1 MDSLTRLIAF
11 VESIVPNRRLDF
23 IHYKYL
29 LSCIS
34 ANELLDLKMHTH
46 FYVMPCAKTKSTLKL
61 DGFGFKYDIVYDEDT
76 LSKVFHS
83 MDPMFEVV
91 KEAAKKAKT
100 FSKTATLQESIY
112 DISILQDIE
121 KVINDNWQQI
131 YDKLEDHTQDKLRDS
146 LFVL

>member
-1 MDSLTRLIAF
+1 
-11 VESIVPNRRLDF
+11 
-23 IHYKYL
+23 
-29 LSCIS
+29 
-34 ANELLDLKMHTH
+34 
-46 FYVMPCAKTKSTLKL
+46 MPCAKTKSKLKL

-100 FSKTATLQESIY
+100 FSKTATLKESIY

-131 YDKLEDHTQDKLRDS
+131 YDKLEDHTQDELRDS